1 MTGFSRLYLR
11 EYVFLLLLLLSQR
24 FPATMALTYIPGWV
38 VHTAIGAVAG
48 SAGALAAYPI
58 DYVKSQLQTEQGR
71 AIYRDGWDAAATLIR
86 TQGPLALYRGVG
98 LQLLGVAPEKTIKLT
113 ANAYFRSIFVSSESH
128 STSPLT
134 MGLMFII
141 APWMGEILAGGLAGW
156 TQVIVTN
163 PLEVLK
169 VKLQTSNQ
177 TLSEVWNQLEGPLA
191 LYQGAGACSVRDI
204 LFSAILFPLYAH
216 SKVWLLPLVIS
227 ILGDQHSN
235 GATFWTDLL
244 AGSFAAGPAAAFS
257 TPADVI
263 KTRIQQN
270 RDAISILNQ
279 QAESTELLESGF
291 WNVGSALVNKEGVLV
306 LSSGWLERVVRS
318 VPQFGVTLAMFD
330 VLNSLAVENGWLLE
344 GQ

>member
-1 MTGFSRLYLR
+1 
-11 EYVFLLLLLLSQR
+11 
-24 FPATMALTYIPGWV
+24 
-38 VHTAIGAVAG
+38 
-48 SAGALAAYPI
+48 
-58 DYVKSQLQTEQGR
+58 
-71 AIYRDGWDAAATLIR
+71 
-86 TQGPLALYRGVG
+86 
-98 LQLLGVAPEKTIKLT
+98 
-113 ANAYFRSIFVSSESH
+113 
-128 STSPLT
+128 
-134 MGLMFII
+134 
-141 APWMGEILAGGLAGW
+141 MGEIIAGGLAGW

-177 TLSEVWNQLEGPLA
+177 TLAEVWNQLDGPLA

-216 SKVWLLPLVIS
+216 TKVWLLPLMIS

-235 GATFWTDLL
+235 GAAFWTDLL

-270 RDAISILNQ
+270 RDAILIPDQ
-279 QAESTELLESGF
+279 QEKLRESLESGF
-291 WNVGSALVNKEGVLV
+291 WNVGSALVSKEGIMV

-330 VLNSLAVENGWLLE
+330 VLNSIAVDNGWLLE